1 MTDKKV
7 SMDDKSSADNVEE
20 YLQTLGNDDAREML
34 YYSQEQAFSSDELS
48 SVINE
53 ARLNELLAQSDE
65 FLKSLGSELKDF
77 ENTTVEEVKCI
88 GHIKDV
94 LELDKKKGIS

>member
-1 MTDKKV
+1 MNDKKD
-7 SMDDKSSADNVEE
+7 SMDDRSSADNVEE

-53 ARLNELLAQSDE
+53 ARLNELLAQSNE
-65 FLKSLGSELKDF
+65 FLTSLNGEIGDF
-77 ENTTVEEVKCI
+77 DEDNTDSGE
-88 GHIKDV
+88 
-94 LELDKKKGIS
+94 

>member
-1 MTDKKV
+1 MKNDKQA
-7 SMDDKSSADNVEE
+7 MDANSSADNVEE

-65 FLKSLGSELKDF
+65 FLTSLNGEIGDF
-77 ENTTVEEVKCI
+77 DEDNTDSGE
-88 GHIKDV
+88 
-94 LELDKKKGIS
+94 

>member
-1 MTDKKV
+1 MKNDKQA
-7 SMDDKSSADNVEE
+7 MDANSSADNVEE

-65 FLKSLGSELKDF
+65 FLKSLNGEIGDF
-77 ENTTVEEVKCI
+77 DEDNTDSGE
-88 GHIKDV
+88 
-94 LELDKKKGIS
+94 

>member
-1 MTDKKV
+1 MKNDKQA
-7 SMDDKSSADNVEE
+7 MDSNSSADNVEE

-53 ARLNELLAQSDE
+53 ARLNELLAQSDD
-65 FLKSLGSELKDF
+65 FLTSLNSEIGDF
-77 ENTTVEEVKCI
+77 DEDNTDSGE
-88 GHIKDV
+88 
-94 LELDKKKGIS
+94 

>member
-1 MTDKKV
+1 MTDKKI

-34 YYSQEQAFSSDELS
+34 HYSQEQAFSSDELS

-65 FLKSLGSELKDF
+65 FLKSLNGEIGDF
-77 ENTTVEEVKCI
+77 DEDNTDSGE
-88 GHIKDV
+88 
-94 LELDKKKGIS
+94 

>member
-1 MTDKKV
+1 MKNDKQA
-7 SMDDKSSADNVEE
+7 MDANSSADNVEE

-65 FLKSLGSELKDF
+65 FLTSLNGEIEDF
-77 ENTTVEEVKCI
+77 DEDNTDSGE
-88 GHIKDV
+88 
-94 LELDKKKGIS
+94 

>member
-1 MTDKKV
+1 MTDKKI

-48 SVINE
+48 IVINE

-65 FLKSLGSELKDF
+65 FLKSLNGEIGDF
-77 ENTTVEEVKCI
+77 DEDNTDSGE
-88 GHIKDV
+88 
-94 LELDKKKGIS
+94 

>member
-1 MTDKKV
+1 MTDKKI

-34 YYSQEQAFSSDELS
+34 YYSQERAFSSDELS

-65 FLKSLGSELKDF
+65 FLKSLNGEIGDF
-77 ENTTVEEVKCI
+77 DEDNTDSGE
-88 GHIKDV
+88 
-94 LELDKKKGIS
+94 

>member
-1 MTDKKV
+1 MKNDKQA
-7 SMDDKSSADNVEE
+7 MDANSSADNVEE

-65 FLKSLGSELKDF
+65 FLTSLNGEIGDF
-77 ENTTVEEVKCI
+77 DEGDINS
-88 GHIKDV
+88 DR
-94 LELDKKKGIS
+94 

>member
-1 MTDKKV
+1 MKNDKQA
-7 SMDDKSSADNVEE
+7 MDANSSADNVEE

-53 ARLNELLAQSDE
+53 ARLNELLAQSDA
-65 FLKSLGSELKDF
+65 FLAGLSGEIGDF
-77 ENTTVEEVKCI
+77 DE
-88 GHIKDV
+88 
-94 LELDKKKGIS
+94 

>member
-1 MTDKKV
+1 MNDKKD

-65 FLKSLGSELKDF
+65 FLKSLNGEIGDF
-77 ENTTVEEVKCI
+77 DEDNTDSGE
-88 GHIKDV
+88 
-94 LELDKKKGIS
+94 

>member
-65 FLKSLGSELKDF
+65 FLKSLNGEIGDF
-77 ENTTVEEVKCI
+77 DEDNTDSGE
-88 GHIKDV
+88 
-94 LELDKKKGIS
+94 

>member
-1 MTDKKV
+1 MKNDKQA
-7 SMDDKSSADNVEE
+7 MDANSSADNVEE

-53 ARLNELLAQSDE
+53 ARLNELLAQSDD
-65 FLKSLGSELKDF
+65 FLTSLNGEIGDF
-77 ENTTVEEVKCI
+77 DEDNTDSGE
-88 GHIKDV
+88 
-94 LELDKKKGIS
+94 

>member
-1 MTDKKV
+1 MNDKKD

-20 YLQTLGNDDAREML
+20 YLQTLGNHDAREML

-53 ARLNELLAQSDE
+53 ARLNELLAQSDD
-65 FLKSLGSELKDF
+65 FLTSLNSEIKDF
-77 ENTTVEEVKCI
+77 DEDNT
-88 GHIKDV
+88 DS
-94 LELDKKKGIS
+94 DR